1 VLLSLS
7 QFSDREKGKERK
19 KKPLVIKRKTALA
32 ISIHGEKTPPAAL
45 SSLLRD
51 VDDDPCFSF
60 QFLLVAYIHNESC
73 YMHQLCFFSNSWRD
87 PHLGG
92 FTCCLLHKTSKCVLG
107 QLLVCP
113 KETKE
118 SVVVVVF
125 VEWLSLSI
133 VDVLARSLAVRSLS
147 QSVSMPQE
155 GEK

>member
-1 VLLSLS
+1 
-7 QFSDREKGKERK
+7 
-19 KKPLVIKRKTALA
+19 
-32 ISIHGEKTPPAAL
+32 
-45 SSLLRD
+45 
-51 VDDDPCFSF
+51 
-60 QFLLVAYIHNESC
+60 
-73 YMHQLCFFSNSWRD
+73 
-87 PHLGG
+87 
-92 FTCCLLHKTSKCVLG
+92 
-107 QLLVCP
+107 LLVCP